1 VNNRFSELFIR
12 RPVATT
18 LLTIG
23 IALAGW
29 LAFQRLP
36 VSPLPQ
42 IDFATINITA
52 NMPGGSPDTMAT
64 SVAAPLE
71 KHLGQI
77 ADVTEM
83 TSQSALGSTR
93 ITLQFGLD
101 RDIDGAARDVQAAI
115 NAARADLPTSLR
127 QNPTYHK
134 VNPADAPIMVLALTS
149 STRPTGQLYDVASN
163 VLQQRLSQLD
173 GIGEVDVT
181 GSALP
186 GVRVELNPTAMFH
199 YGVGLEDVR
208 AALASA
214 NANSPKGAIEDDDF
228 HYQIY
233 ANDQASQA
241 AQYRDLVV
249 AYRNGA
255 AVELRDVAEVVDS
268 VEDLRNAG
276 LANGKPAIGIVLS
289 REPGANIIQ
298 AVDNVKAELPRLIA
312 SLPGDVDLTVVV
324 DRSITIRGSLHDTE
338 MTLITSVALVILVV
352 FVFLRNVRAS
362 AIPSVAVPVSIIGS
376 FAAMYL
382 LNFSLNNLSL
392 MALTISTGFVVDDA
406 IVVLE
411 NITRH
416 IEEGKTRLQAAI
428 LGASEVGFTVIS
440 ISLSLIAVFLPLL
453 LMGGLVGR
461 LFREFTVTL
470 SMAVLISLAVSLTT
484 TPMMCAYILP
494 RHAVQRHGRLYN
506 FTEAVFEAML
516 GFYRRTLAIALRHP
530 LITVM
535 VLFGTIGLNVWLFGQ
550 VSYSLFPVQDTGLM
564 IGTIQGD
571 QSISFQAMKQKLA
584 ELQQIV
590 QEDPAV
596 ATIVGVTGGRTV
608 NSGFVYISLKPYSQ
622 RQITADG
629 VVARLRGKLGR
640 VAGAKLFL
648 VAVSDLRT
656 GGRQSNATYQY
667 TLLSDDSAEL
677 YKWPPRLVE
686 ELSKSDVLKDVNSDQ
701 QRNGLEADVAIDRA
715 TSARLGLTISAI
727 DNTLYDAFGQ
737 RQVSTI
743 YNALNQYHVVMEVAP
758 RYWQDP
764 ETLRDIWVSTSGA
777 NPSGVQSTNIGV
789 ANFSASPVA
798 APSSTV
804 TSAAATNAADS
815 ARNLAT
821 NSLAASGH
829 SSASSGAAVS
839 TSQETMIPLSAIA
852 RFTTGH
858 TELGVNHQGQFA
870 SATISFNLAQ
880 GKALSD
886 AQTAID
892 DAVRAVGMPS
902 TVRGAFAGT
911 AATSQQAQSGQ
922 LILIGAALLA
932 VYLVLGILYES
943 YIHPIT
949 IISTLPSAS
958 VGALIALKLFNT
970 EFTIIAF
977 IGIILLIGIV
987 KKNAIMMID
996 FALQAEREGL
1006 DTREAIT
1013 QACLLRFRP
1022 IMMTTCAALFGA
1034 LPLAFGTGEGS
1045 ELRHPLGITIVGGL
1059 LFSQALTLY
1068 TTPVIFLY
1076 LDRFGKFMGR
1086 VWNRVYLR
1094 KPAARA
1100 AGA

>member
-1 VNNRFSELFIR
+1 MNNRLSEVFIR

-23 IALAGW
+23 IAFAGL
-29 LAFQRLP
+29 LAFGRLP

-42 IDFATINITA
+42 IDFATVSVSA
-52 NMPGGSPDTMAT
+52 NMPGASPDNMAT

-71 KHLGQI
+71 RHLGQI

-83 TSQSALGSTR
+83 TSQSSLGNSHV
-93 ITLQFGLD
+93 TLQFDLN
-101 RDIDGAARDVQAAI
+101 RDIDGAARDVEAAI
-115 NAARADLPTSLR
+115 NAARADLPSNLR

-149 STRPTGQLYDVASN
+149 TTRPPGELYDIASN

-173 GIGEVDVT
+173 GIGEVDVS

-186 GVRVELNPTAMFH
+186 GVRVELNPTALFQ

-214 NANSPKGAIEDDDF
+214 NANSPKGAIEDSDF

-233 ANDQASQA
+233 ANDQAGKA
-241 AQYRDLVV
+241 AQFRDLVV

-255 AVELRDVAEVVDS
+255 AVKLRDVGEVVDS

-276 LANGKPAIGIVLS
+276 LANGKPAVGIVLS
-289 REPGANIIQ
+289 RQPGANIIN
-298 AVDNVKAELPRLIA
+298 AVDGVKAELPRLIA
-312 SLPGDVDLTVVV
+312 SLPGDVELKVVV
-324 DRSITIRGSLHDTE
+324 DRSITIRGSLRDTE
-338 MTLITSVALVILVV
+338 KTLITSVALVIIVV
-352 FVFLRNVRAS
+352 FVFLRNVRA
-362 AIPSVAVPVSIIGS
+362 ALIPSVAVPVSIIGS

-382 LNFSLNNLSL
+382 LGFSLNNLSL

-411 NITRH
+411 NITRR
-416 IEEGKTRLQAAI
+416 IEAGEARLRAAI

-440 ISLSLIAVFLPLL
+440 ISLSLVAVFLPLL

-470 SMAVLISLAVSLTT
+470 SMAVLISLIVSLTT
-484 TPMMCAYILP
+484 TPMMCAYVLP
-494 RHAVQRHGRLYN
+494 REAAPRHGWLYN
-506 FTEAVFEAML
+506 VTEAGFDATL
-516 GFYRRTLAIALRHP
+516 AFYRRTLRAALRRP
-530 LITVM
+530 LLIMLT
-535 VLFGTIGLNVWLFGQ
+535 LLATIGLNVWLFTHI
-550 VSYSLFPVQDTGLM
+550 SYSLFPVQDTGLM
-564 IGTIQGD
+564 IGSIQGD
-571 QSISFQAMKQKLA
+571 QSISFQAMKEKLK
-584 ELQQIV
+584 ELQTIV
-590 QEDPAV
+590 QNDPAV
-596 ATIVGVTGGRTV
+596 ATVVGVTGGRQT
-608 NSGFVYISLKPYSQ
+608 NSGFVYISLKPFAE
-622 RQITADG
+622 RKITADG
-629 VVARLRGKLGR
+629 VVARLRGKLAN
-640 VAGAKLFL
+640 VAGARLFL
-648 VAVSDLRT
+648 IAVSDLRT

-667 TLLSDDSAEL
+667 TLLSDDTQLL
-677 YKWPPRLVE
+677 YQWAPKLTAAMTQ
-686 ELSKSDVLKDVNSDQ
+686 SDALKDVNSDQ
-701 QRNGLEADVAIDRA
+701 QQGGLEADVTIDRSTA
-715 TSARLGLTISAI
+715 MRLGLTLSAI

-764 ETLRDIWVSTSGA
+764 ATLRQIWVSQSGA
-777 NPSGVQSTNIGV
+777 NATGTQTTN
-789 ANFSASPVA
+789 ANAATFSVSRTPA
-798 APSSTV
+798 
-804 TSAAATNAADS
+804 TSAATIAADS
-815 ARNLAT
+815 ARNFAT

-829 SSASSGAAVS
+829 SSASSGAAIS
-839 TSQETMIPLSAIA
+839 SAKEIMIPLAALATFS
-852 RFTTGH
+852 TGR
-858 TELGVNHQGQFA
+858 TPLSVNHQGPFA
-870 SATISFNLAQ
+870 AATISFNLAE
-880 GKALSD
+880 GKAISD
-886 AQTAID
+886 AKAAIEE
-892 DAVRAVGMPS
+892 AERSIGMPAS
-902 TVRGAFAGT
+902 VRGAFAGT

-922 LILIGAALLA
+922 LLLIGAALLA

-970 EFTIIAF
+970 EFTVIAF

-1006 DTREAIT
+1006 SARDAIT
-1013 QACLLRFRP
+1013 QACLMRFRP
-1022 IMMTTCAALFGA
+1022 IMMTTAAALFGA

-1076 LDRFGKFMGR
+1076 LDRFGKWLGR
-1086 VWNRVYLR
+1086 LWARFYLR
-1094 KPAARA
+1094 QAPA
-1100 AGA
+1100 

>member
-1 VNNRFSELFIR
+1 MNNRFSELFIR

-23 IALAGW
+23 IAFAGFLAYG
-29 LAFQRLP
+29 RLP

-42 IDFATINITA
+42 IDFATISVSA
-52 NMPGGSPDTMAT
+52 NMPGGSPDNMAT

-71 KHLGQI
+71 RHLGQI
-77 ADVTEM
+77 ADVSEM
-83 TSQSALGSTR
+83 TSQSSLGNTR
-93 ITLQFGLD
+93 ITIQFGLD
-101 RDIDGAARDVQAAI
+101 RDINGAARDVQAAI

-127 QNPTYHK
+127 QNPSYHK

-149 STRPTGQLYDVASN
+149 TTRPVGQLYDVASN
-163 VLQQRLSQLD
+163 ILQQRLSQLE

-186 GVRVELNPTAMFH
+186 GVRVELNPGAMFH

-214 NANSPKGAIEDDDF
+214 NANSPKGDIEDNDF

-233 ANDQASQA
+233 ANDQASKA
-241 AQYRDLVV
+241 DQYKDLVV
-249 AYRNGA
+249 AYRDGA
-255 AVELRDVAEVVDS
+255 AVSLSDVGEVVDS
-268 VEDLRNAG
+268 VENLRNAG
-276 LANGKPAIGIVLS
+276 LANSKPAIGIVLS
-289 REPGANIIQ
+289 REPGANIIE

-312 SLPGDVDLTVVV
+312 ALPGDVDLTVVV
-324 DRSITIRGSLHDTE
+324 DRSITIRGSLHDTI
-338 MTLITSVALVILVV
+338 MTLITSVGLVILVV
-352 FVFLRNVRAS
+352 FIFLRDIRAT

-376 FAAMYL
+376 FAAMYM

-411 NITRH
+411 NVARH
-416 IEEGKTRLQAAI
+416 LEEGKSRLQAAI

-440 ISLSLIAVFLPLL
+440 ISLSLVAVFIPLL

-470 SMAVLISLAVSLTT
+470 SMAVMISLVVSLTT

-494 RHAVQRHGRLYN
+494 TQAKKSHGWLYN
-506 FTEAVFEAML
+506 GTEVVFDAML
-516 GFYRRTLAIALRHP
+516 AFYRVTLGSALRHP
-530 LITVM
+530 LLVILA
-535 VLFGTIGLNVWLFGQ
+535 LFGTIGLNVWLFGQ

-564 IGTIQGD
+564 IGSIQGD
-571 QSISFQAMKQKLA
+571 QSISFQAMTKKLA
-584 ELQQIV
+584 QLQDIV
-590 QEDPAV
+590 QQDPAV
-596 ATIVGVTGGRTV
+596 ATVVGVTGGSQV
-608 NSGFVYISLKPYSQ
+608 NSGFVYISLKPFAQ
-622 RQITADG
+622 RRITADG
-629 VVARLRGKLGR
+629 VVTRLRGKLAQ
-640 VAGAKLFL
+640 VAGARLFL

-667 TLLSDDSAEL
+667 TMLSDDTAEL
-677 YKWPPRLVE
+677 YKWAPRLTTA
-686 ELSKSDVLKDVNSDQ
+686 LYRSDVLKDVNSDQ
-701 QRNGLEADVAIDRA
+701 QQGGLEADVTIDRA
-715 TSARLGLTISAI
+715 TAKRLGLTLSAI

-743 YNALNQYHVVMEVAP
+743 YNAMNQYHVVMEVAP

-764 ETLRDIWVSTSGA
+764 KSLRDIFVSTSGA
-777 NPSGVQSTNIGV
+777 NPSGTQSTNASA
-789 ANFSASPVA
+789 ANFGT
-798 APSSTV
+798 SSSSS
-804 TSAAATNAADS
+804 SAATLAADS

-839 TSQETMIPLSAIA
+839 TSQETMIPLSALAKFEI
-852 RFTTGH
+852 GH
-858 TELGVNHQGQFA
+858 TPLGVNHQGQFA
-870 SATISFNLAQ
+870 AATISFNLAQ
-880 GKALSD
+880 GKAISD
-886 AQTAID
+886 AQKAID
-892 DAVRAVGMPS
+892 EAVREIGMPS

-911 AATSQQAQSGQ
+911 AAASQQAQSGQ
-922 LILIGAALLA
+922 LILIGGALLT

-949 IISTLPSAS
+949 IISSLPSAS

-1013 QACLLRFRP
+1013 RACLLRFRP
-1022 IMMTTCAALFGA
+1022 IMMTTFAALFGA

-1068 TTPVIFLY
+1068 TTPVVFLY
-1076 LDRFGKFMGR
+1076 LDRFGKWAGR
-1086 VWNRVYLR
+1086 AWDRVYLR
-1094 KPAARA
+1094 KAPSGV